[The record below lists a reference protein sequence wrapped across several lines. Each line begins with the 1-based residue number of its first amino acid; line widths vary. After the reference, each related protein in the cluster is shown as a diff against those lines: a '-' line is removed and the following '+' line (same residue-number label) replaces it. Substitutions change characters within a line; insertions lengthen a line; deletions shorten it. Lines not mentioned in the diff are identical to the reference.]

1 LKKFFKILLI
11 SLSSTVW
18 ANAQTNYFIVGDSIV
33 LDTIETTTPEVK
45 KELLR
50 QKLFQAKTG
59 EAKFDTLD
67 RQNSKNLPKKI
78 FIPDPNKSVWYALLL
93 PGAGQI
99 YNRRYWKLPIVYG
112 GFAAL
117 AYGIGWNGKFY
128 NAYLKG
134 YRDYM
139 DNNPNTNS
147 FEGLV
152 PNSSIGNIKDFLEN
166 RQNQFRRSRDLC
178 IIGTVAFYAI
188 TVLDAFVDAALSD
201 FDISPNL
208 SMKIAPTVI
217 QTNNNAI
224 NLAMRFN
231 VSF

>member
-1 LKKFFKILLI
+1 MKKFFKILLI

>member
-11 SLSSTVW
+11 CLSSTVW
-18 ANAQTNYFIVGDSIV
+18 ANAQTNDSVTYNSVV
-33 LDTIETTTPEVK
+33 LDTVETATSEAK
-45 KELLR
+45 QELLKS
-50 QKLFQAKTG
+50 KLSQAKAG

-67 RQNSKNLPKKI
+67 RQNSKNLPKKV
-78 FIPDPNKSVWYALLL
+78 FMPDPNKSVWYALLL

-128 NAYLKG
+128 NAYSKG

-139 DNNPNTNS
+139 DNNPSTNS

-152 PNSSIGNIKDFLEN
+152 PNSSVGNVKEFLEN

-178 IIGTVAFYAI
+178 IIGTVAFYAV
-188 TVLDAFVDAALSD
+188 TVLDAFVDAALAD

-217 QTNNNAI
+217 PTNNNAV